1 MGVCGGTDEEPTSS
15 YEDDGRSMS
24 KTANRKTRR
33 GANAARIYDEL
44 RRRILNLELA
54 PGADLDE
61 MALAGAFNIS
71 RTPLREALN
80 RLASEQL
87 VVISPNRGASVAP
100 LSLTGFPAFIESLAL
115 AQSAVNAFAAMR
127 RSDQDLAAIAAAA
140 DAFEA
145 ALDDEGL
152 ALTEANRAFHSAIAE
167 AARNPH
173 LATFYQRL
181 LDESARLARV
191 SFSYEGEGRDAHL
204 GQVVAEH
211 RAMVAAIAAGDAA
224 RAEKL
229 GHDHAALFQRRMLA
243 YLTVNAASALR
254 PVAEP
259 GH

>member
-1 MGVCGGTDEEPTSS
+1 MHSTNKP
-15 YEDDGRSMS
+15 
-24 KTANRKTRR
+24 KARR
-33 GANAARIYDEL
+33 GANTARIYDEL
-44 RRRILNLELA
+44 RRRILNLDLA

-61 MALAGAFNIS
+61 MALANAFNIS

-100 LSLTGFPAFIESLAL
+100 LTLTDFPAFIESLAL
-115 AQSAVNAFAAMR
+115 AKSAVNAFAAMR

-145 ALDDEGL
+145 ALEDEGV
-152 ALTEANRAFHSAIAE
+152 ALTEANRAFHRAIAA

-173 LATFYQRL
+173 LTTFYERL

-191 SFSYEGEGRDAHL
+191 SFSYEGEGRDVHL
-204 GQVVAEH
+204 DQVVTEH
-211 RAMVAAIAAGDAA
+211 RAMVEAIAAGDSAA
-224 RAEKL
+224 AEQL

-243 YLTVNAASALR
+243 YLSVNEAASLAPAAAMGLPEDRRR
-254 PVAEP
+254 PGLGVEP
-259 GH
+259 D

>member
-1 MGVCGGTDEEPTSS
+1 
-15 YEDDGRSMS
+15 MS
-24 KTANRKTRR
+24 KTTRDKPSAKAPR
-33 GANAARIYDEL
+33 GTGAARIYEAL
-44 RRRILNLELA
+44 RRRILNLELV

-61 MALAGAFNIS
+61 KALASAFNIS

-100 LSLTGFPAFIESLAL
+100 LNLTDFPAFIESLAL

-127 RSDQDLAAIAAAA
+127 RDEDDLAAIAAAA
-140 DAFEA
+140 DVFEA
-145 ALDDEGL
+145 ALGDDGL
-152 ALTEANRAFHSAIAE
+152 ALTEANRAFHSAIAA

-173 LATFYQRL
+173 FATFYERL

-191 SFSYEGEGRDAHL
+191 SFSYEGAGRDEHL
-204 GQVVAEH
+204 AKVVTEH
-211 RAMVAAIAAGDAA
+211 RALAEAIAARDAP

-243 YLTVNAASALR
+243 YLTVNAASTLS
-254 PVAEP
+254 PVAGPVE
-259 GH
+259 